1 MYRTLHIVYDMDKG
15 SESTTTTEIVC
26 GLPVL
31 VKARDNLKP
40 VIRIKPKPVG
50 GRRKKRVEHPTSIS
64 HKDRND
70 LTIKMRKALS
80 NHFSGMPKKE
90 AGIAAGYTPQSATT
104 MLNRALT
111 LAAGNAAFLEEME
124 KQNITNEKLIGI
136 LNDGLEATHPLSK
149 DGNKD
154 YRTIHSFWRDAVK
167 MKDGFPAKRIHSESE
182 NKHVHIHIT
191 ADDRQAIDKIERM
204 RQEAIDAS
212 ADPY

>member
-1 MYRTLHIVYDMDKG
+1 MENG

-31 VKARDNLKP
+31 VKARDRDKP
-40 VIRIKPKPVG
+40 VIRIKPKPNSG
-50 GRRKKRVEHPTSIS
+50 GRRKNFVEHPTSIS
-64 HKDRND
+64 RKDRND

-124 KQNITNEKLIGI
+124 KQEITNEKLIKI
-136 LNDGLEATHPLSK
+136 LGEGLEATHPLSK
-149 DGNKD
+149 DNKKD
-154 YRTIHSFWRDAVK
+154 YRTIHSYWHDAMK
-167 MKDGFPAKRIHSESE
+167 MKDGFPAARIKSESD
-182 NKHVHIHIT
+182 HRHMHIHIT
-191 ADDRQAIDKIERM
+191 ADGMEGINKYERM

-212 ADPY
+212 TDPY